1 MLDGGLLVLLTLGLQ
16 YQYVSRLEADDE
28 VGPVLPD
35 HAPVGIKDLESQ
47 VVMSS
52 NCLESQ

>member
-16 YQYVSRLEADDE
+16 YQHVSRLEADDE